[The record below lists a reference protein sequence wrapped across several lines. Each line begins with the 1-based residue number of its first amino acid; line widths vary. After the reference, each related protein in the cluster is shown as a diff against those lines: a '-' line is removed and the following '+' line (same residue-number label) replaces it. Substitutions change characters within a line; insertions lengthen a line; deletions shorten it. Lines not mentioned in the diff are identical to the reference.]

1 MKPAAKGWCP
11 GSHRPMA
18 SGDGLVLRL
27 RPALG
32 RMTAADVLRVCTV
45 AGACGNGMLELTSR
59 ANLQLRGLTEVSH
72 PEALAA
78 LDGLIDADPALEGRR
93 NILVA
98 PLWQAGDVTHR
109 IATDLAVGL
118 ARLPDLPAKF
128 GFAIDAGP
136 SPVLAGASADIRLE
150 HGRTGRLIVRADGA
164 AAGCPVTPATALDAI
179 LALAD
184 WFVAAGGLASGRM
197 ARLLATGVLPPAATE
212 PAAPPAPP
220 LPPGLSPLG
229 PLIGAPFGQ
238 MTAAALARLVRDSG
252 AAALRFT
259 PWRLLLL
266 EGGQPVAAPDLVTA
280 PGDPVLAAAACPGAP
295 FCASASVETR
305 ALARALAA
313 SVHGSLH
320 VSGCAKGCARPAAAD
335 LTLTGRDGRFD
346 IVRSGPAWAIAAE
359 SGLTAADILARF
371 GGPDAPRL

>member
-32 RMTAADVLRVCTV
+32 RLAAADVLRICAV
-45 AGACGNGMLELTSR
+45 AEACGNGMLELTSR
-59 ANLQLRGLTEVSH
+59 ANLQLRGLTAASH

-78 LDGLIDADPALEGRR
+78 LDGLIDADPALESRR
-93 NILVA
+93 NILVT
-98 PLWQAGDVTHR
+98 PLWQAGDTTSR
-109 IATDLAVGL
+109 IATDLAASL

-128 GFAIDAGP
+128 GFAVDAGP

-164 AAGCPVTPATALDAI
+164 AAGCLVTPGTAVDAI
-179 LALAD
+179 LTLAA
-184 WFVAAGGLASGRM
+184 WFVAAGGPAAGRM
-197 ARLLATGVLPPAATE
+197 RRLLATGAQPPGATE
-212 PAAPPAPP
+212 PAAPPAPS

-229 PLIGAPFGQ
+229 PLVGAPFGQ
-238 MTAAALARLVRDSG
+238 TTSAALARLVRDSG
-252 AAALRFT
+252 AVALRFT

-266 EGGQPVAAPDLVTA
+266 EGGQEGAASDFVTA
-280 PGDPVLAAAACPGAP
+280 PGDPLLAAAACPGAP

-305 ALARALAA
+305 VLARGLAPA
-313 SVHGSLH
+313 VAGSLH

-335 LTLTGRDGRFD
+335 LTLVGRDGRFD
-346 IVRSGPAWAIAAE
+346 IVRSGPAWAMPAE

>member
-59 ANLQLRGLTEVSH
+59 ANLQLRGLSPASH

-78 LDGLIDADPALEGRR
+78 LDGLIDADPALESRR

-98 PLWQAGDVTHR
+98 PLWQAGDVTQR
-109 IATDLAVGL
+109 IATDLAASL

-164 AAGCPVTPATALDAI
+164 AAGQPVTPDTALDAL
-179 LALAD
+179 LALAA
-184 WFVAAGGLASGRM
+184 WFGAAGGAEAGRM
-197 ARLLATGVLPPAATE
+197 ARLLAAGIAPPGATE

-229 PLIGAPFGQ
+229 PLVGAPFGQ
-238 MTAAALARLVRDSG
+238 MTAAALARLVRASG

-266 EGGQPVAAPDLVTA
+266 EGGQAVAAPEFVTA

-295 FCASASVETR
+295 FCSAASVETR
-305 ALARALAA
+305 ALARALAPA
-313 SVHGSLH
+313 VAGSLH

-335 LTLTGRDGRFD
+335 LTLVGHGGHFD
-346 IVRSGPAWAIAAE
+346 IVRSGPAWAMPAE

>member
-59 ANLQLRGLTEVSH
+59 ANLQLRGLSPASH

-78 LDGLIDADPALEGRR
+78 LDGLIDADPALESRR

-98 PLWQAGDVTHR
+98 PLWQAGDVTQR
-109 IATDLAVGL
+109 IATDLAASL

-150 HGRTGRLIVRADGA
+150 HGRTGLLVPPAE
-164 AAGCPVTPATALDAI
+164 ATALAY
-179 LALAD
+179 ALQQLLQNPAQAQRLGQ
-184 WFVAAGGLASGRM
+184 AARQQALTACGREHM
-197 ARLLATGVLPPAATE
+197 WRRYRALL
-212 PAAPPAPP
+212 
-220 LPPGLSPLG
+220 
-229 PLIGAPFGQ
+229 
-238 MTAAALARLVRDSG
+238 D
-252 AAALRFT
+252 
-259 PWRLLLL
+259 
-266 EGGQPVAAPDLVTA
+266 A
-280 PGDPVLAAAACPGAP
+280 PG
-295 FCASASVETR
+295 
-305 ALARALAA
+305 
-313 SVHGSLH
+313 
-320 VSGCAKGCARPAAAD
+320 
-335 LTLTGRDGRFD
+335 GRN
-346 IVRSGPAWAIAAE
+346 
-359 SGLTAADILARF
+359 
-371 GGPDAPRL
+371 